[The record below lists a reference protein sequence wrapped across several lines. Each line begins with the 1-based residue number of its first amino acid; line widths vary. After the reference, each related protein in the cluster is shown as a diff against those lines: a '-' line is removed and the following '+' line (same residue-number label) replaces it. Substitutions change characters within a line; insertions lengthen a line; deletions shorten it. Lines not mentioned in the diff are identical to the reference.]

1 MPASSDI
8 AIMLTACAVLS
19 GIAAFFGLFRR
30 HDSRIRVRAIGAL
43 TLGLFVG
50 FSIVW
55 AVLAL
60 YLRYRFAGDSMLHVP
75 YLGVQAGLAVISVLC
90 GFVFSERSAQ
100 SVPPPNVTVLDE
112 RWVTSPRRAFC
123 TGVMIAVLTPT
134 GIGAL
139 LFALWTLSTLFK

>member
-8 AIMLTACAVLS
+8 AITLTTCAVLS
-19 GIAAFFGLFRR
+19 GIATFFGLFNR
-30 HDSRIRVRAIGAL
+30 HDSGIRIRAIGAL

-50 FSIVW
+50 FSIAW

-60 YLRYRFAGDSMLHVP
+60 YLRYRFAADSGLHVP

-100 SVPPPNVTVLDE
+100 PVPPANVTVLDD
-112 RWVTSPRRAFC
+112 RWVTSPRRAFR
-123 TGVMIAVLTPT
+123 TGLIIAVLTPA
-134 GIGAL
+134 GIGILVLA
-139 LFALWTLSTLFK
+139 FWTLSKFFK